1 MKNIGF
7 VGFGLIGRKRKEACD
22 KLGHNTSFIAD
33 PKIEKED
40 DCIFKSVNELPI
52 ETLNNTDH
60 IIIALPHNLIKDT
73 FKYLSNYCS
82 SFLIEKPLGLN
93 IAEGNE
99 INKIANEKNIEVA
112 TGFNYRF
119 LHNIKKLKELIDQ
132 NYFGE
137 IYSIDMT
144 MAHGGRPGM
153 EKEWKLNKR
162 SAGGGVVIDPGI
174 HLFDLMNYL
183 IPLDTNIEYCDLSNL
198 FWESDVEDSFYG
210 IFNKQKIKVR
220 ISVDILSWQNL
231 FNIKIV
237 AKSGYAFLSGRGGN
251 YGDLKIDYCKRWF
264 WENNSKIES
273 KNYGNIDESFFDE
286 TKCYLENYDDNNLS
300 KIEDSL
306 KSLSIVSD
314 IYSKY

>member
-99 INKIANEKNIEVA
+99 IN
-112 TGFNYRF
+112 
-119 LHNIKKLKELIDQ
+119 
-132 NYFGE
+132 
-137 IYSIDMT
+137 
-144 MAHGGRPGM
+144 
-153 EKEWKLNKR
+153 
-162 SAGGGVVIDPGI
+162 
-174 HLFDLMNYL
+174 
-183 IPLDTNIEYCDLSNL
+183 
-198 FWESDVEDSFYG
+198 
-210 IFNKQKIKVR
+210 
-220 ISVDILSWQNL
+220 
-231 FNIKIV
+231 
-237 AKSGYAFLSGRGGN
+237 
-251 YGDLKIDYCKRWF
+251 
-264 WENNSKIES
+264 
-273 KNYGNIDESFFDE
+273 
-286 TKCYLENYDDNNLS
+286 
-300 KIEDSL
+300 
-306 KSLSIVSD
+306 
-314 IYSKY
+314 